1 MPGTFHGLL
10 RNTAAR
16 LPDNVA
22 IEDDNRKLT
31 YSDWLR
37 VSSNI
42 ACLLQ
47 EAGAKPGYMIGVVSD
62 RSALLP
68 CAFAAVSMIG
78 ARFVSLNPGWPVL
91 ERERVFGRWS
101 DRLVLA
107 GKKNTLD
114 ELSDENILFIG
125 ESVFEDHGTPCS
137 LPDVDED
144 EEFYLNVTSASTGQA
159 KIAPTTHRQLLAN
172 TKGVCRTLGLDQDD
186 IHLSLFGV
194 FGHPHELF
202 MRGIYLGG
210 KTVLTERRYPRDL
223 LHVISRS
230 HVTAVMALPTQLGSL
245 SHLWKRTDAD
255 LSRVRI
261 AEAGGMYV
269 SDEFISIFTERT
281 GVNLIS
287 VWGSTETAGVV
298 LVGQS
303 DSSGFT
309 AVVDGYTVELRD
321 LTGKTLQDNGKG
333 ELWISGPGVV
343 TRYLGDRPQTEENFV
358 DGWYR
363 TGDMFRKE
371 NDHLIFLGRRGG
383 MIKAAGLK
391 VYPLEVE
398 LAILKHHGIVDAC
411 VVGRDHPTRGEMPAA
426 YIVSRPGIELN
437 VAGMRSFLREFLDEH
452 KIPRLINFVN
462 GLPRTVSGKIDR
474 KAVETREIVPDYRS
488 EVLRSDVEL
497 VRLINSRAELMA
509 EIGGGFDPTWVDDQ
523 EDNAV
528 GHNPGPISDSSMRE
542 IIRFIISE
550 LGKR

>member
-1 MPGTFHGLL
+1 MPGTLHELL
-10 RNTAAR
+10 KNTAAR
-16 LPDNVA
+16 LPDKVA
-22 IEDDNRKLT
+22 LEDDRRNLT

-47 EAGAKPGYMIGVVSD
+47 RAGAKPGYVIGVVSD

-68 CAFAAVSMIG
+68 CAFAAISMIG
-78 ARFVSLNPGWPVL
+78 ARFVSLNPGWPVQ

-101 DRLVLA
+101 DRLVLT
-107 GKKNTLD
+107 GIDNTAF
-114 ELSDENILFIG
+114 EQSDENILFLG
-125 ESVFEDHGTPCS
+125 EGVFEDQETPCS

-172 TKGVCRTLGLDQDD
+172 TKGVCSTLGLNQDD

-223 LHVISRS
+223 LNVISGS
-230 HVTAVMALPTQLGSL
+230 HITAVMALPTQLGSL
-245 SHLWKRTDAD
+245 SRLWRRTDAD
-255 LSRVRI
+255 LSRVKI

-281 GVNLIS
+281 GVNLIP

-298 LVGQS
+298 LTGQS

-309 AVVDGYTVELRD
+309 SVVDGYTVELRD
-321 LTGKTLQDNGKG
+321 LTGETLQEDGKG

-358 DGWYR
+358 NGWYR

-398 LAILKHHGIVDAC
+398 LAILKHPGIVDAC

-426 YIVSRPGIELN
+426 YIVPRPGIELN
-437 VAGMRSFLREFLDEH
+437 VAGMRNFLREFLDEH

-462 GLPRTVSGKIDR
+462 GLPRTASGKIDR
-474 KAVETREIVPDYRS
+474 KSVETREIVPDYRS
-488 EVLRSDVEL
+488 ELLRSDVEL
-497 VRLINSRAELMA
+497 VRLINNRAELMG

-528 GHNPGPISDSSMRE
+528 GHNPGPVADSSMRE
-542 IIRFIISE
+542 IIRFIINE
-550 LGKR
+550 LGKG

>member
-1 MPGTFHGLL
+1 
-10 RNTAAR
+10 
-16 LPDNVA
+16 
-22 IEDDNRKLT
+22 
-31 YSDWLR
+31 
-37 VSSNI
+37 
-42 ACLLQ
+42 
-47 EAGAKPGYMIGVVSD
+47 
-62 RSALLP
+62 
-68 CAFAAVSMIG
+68 
-78 ARFVSLNPGWPVL
+78 
-91 ERERVFGRWS
+91 
-101 DRLVLA
+101 
-107 GKKNTLD
+107 
-114 ELSDENILFIG
+114 
-125 ESVFEDHGTPCS
+125 
-137 LPDVDED
+137 
-144 EEFYLNVTSASTGQA
+144 
-159 KIAPTTHRQLLAN
+159 
-172 TKGVCRTLGLDQDD
+172 GVCRTLWLDQDD

-223 LHVISRS
+223 LNVISGS

-245 SHLWKRTDAD
+245 SRLWRRTDAD

-281 GVNLIS
+281 GVNLIP

-298 LVGQS
+298 LTGQS
-303 DSSGFT
+303 DSSAF
-309 AVVDGYTVELRD
+309 ASVVDGYTVELRD
-321 LTGKTLQDNGKG
+321 LTGEALQEDGKG

-371 NDHLIFLGRRGG
+371 DDRLIFLGRRGG

-398 LAILKHHGIVDAC
+398 LAILKHPGIVDAC
-411 VVGRDHPTRGEMPAA
+411 VVGRDHPTRGEMPTA
-426 YIVSRPGIELN
+426 YIVPRPGVELT

-452 KIPRLINFVN
+452 KIPRLINFVY
-462 GLPRTVSGKIDR
+462 GQPRTASGKIDR
-474 KAVETREIVPDYRS
+474 KAVETREIVPDYRG
-488 EVLRSDVEL
+488 ELLRSDVEL
-497 VRLINSRAELMA
+497 VRLINNRAELMT

-528 GHNPGPISDSSMRE
+528 GHNPGPVADSSMRE

-550 LGKR
+550 LGKG

>member
-1 MPGTFHGLL
+1 MPGTVHELL
-10 RNTAAR
+10 ENTAAR
-16 LPDNVA
+16 LPDVIA
-22 IEDDNRKLT
+22 LEDDSRKLT

-37 VSSNI
+37 VSSHI

-47 EAGAKPGYMIGVVSD
+47 RAGAKSGYVIGVVSD

-68 CAFAAVSMIG
+68 CAFTAVSMIG
-78 ARFVSLNPGWPVL
+78 ARFVSLNPAWPVQ

-101 DRLVLA
+101 DRLVLTGIA
-107 GKKNTLD
+107 GAAF
-114 ELSDENILFIG
+114 EHSDEKNLFVG
-125 ESVFEDHGTPCS
+125 EDVFEGNETHCT
-137 LPDVDED
+137 LPDIDEN

-159 KIAPTTHRQLLAN
+159 KIAPITHRQLLAN
-172 TKGVCRTLGLDQDD
+172 TEGVCRTLGLNQDD
-186 IHLSLFGV
+186 VHLSLFGV

-202 MRGIYLGG
+202 MRGIFLGG
-210 KTVLTERRYPRDL
+210 RTVLTERRYPRDL
-223 LHVISRS
+223 LQVISGS

-245 SHLWKRTDAD
+245 SRLWRRTDAD
-255 LSRVRI
+255 LSRIRI
-261 AEAGGMYV
+261 AEAGGMHV
-269 SDEFISIFTERT
+269 SNEFMGVFTERT
-281 GVNLIS
+281 GVNLIP

-298 LVGQS
+298 LTGKS

-309 AVVDGYTVELRD
+309 SVVDGYTVELRD
-321 LTGKTLQDNGKG
+321 LTGKPLEGDGKG
-333 ELWISGPGVV
+333 ELWISGSGVV
-343 TRYLGDRPQTEENFV
+343 TRYLGDRPQTEEAFV

-371 NDHLIFLGRRGG
+371 DGRLIFLGRRGG
-383 MIKAAGLK
+383 LIKAAGLK

-398 LAILKHHGIVDAC
+398 LAILKHPGIVDVC

-426 YIVSRPGIELN
+426 YIVPRPGVELN

-452 KIPRLINFVN
+452 KIPRLINFVH

-488 EVLRSDVEL
+488 ELLRSDVEL
-497 VRLINSRAELMA
+497 VRLINNRAELMT

-528 GHNPGPISDSSMRE
+528 GHNPGPIADSSLRE

-550 LGKR
+550 LGKG